1 MLNKKDADLNARI
14 EKAALQMYQ
23 QELETHTAIIN
34 ELFAD
39 FNESQ
44 RALMIKRVNAKLKR
58 IWYVETFNR
67 KEQQK

>member
-67 KEQQK
+67 NEPKK

>member
-58 IWYVETFNR
+58 IWHVETFNR